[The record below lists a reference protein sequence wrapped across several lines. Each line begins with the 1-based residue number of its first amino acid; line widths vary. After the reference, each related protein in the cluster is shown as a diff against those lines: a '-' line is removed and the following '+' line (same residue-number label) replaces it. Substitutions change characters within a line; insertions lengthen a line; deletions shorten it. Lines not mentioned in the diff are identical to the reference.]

1 MVPSVFRLRYDI
13 AMSHEPDSPEYQ
25 NFTNLLRRLVTVPH
39 AEIQKRMEDDKA
51 TKEWTR
57 ENNQTQRRQRPIVSP
72 AAVSSSK
79 TRP

>member
-13 AMSHEPDSPEYQ
+13 AMGHEPDSPEYQ